1 MFIISK
7 KNFRVRRADGSPY
20 LIRKDFIGEIPED
33 VANSTL
39 VRSAIQTGSIAT
51 PSGHKDKEL
60 RKADE
65 IAKETFCE
73 SDIRPDAETKTK
85 AKK

>member
-7 KNFRVRRADGSPY
+7 KNFKVRRADGSPY

-39 VRSAIQTGSIAT
+39 IQSAIQSGSIAT

-60 RKADE
+60 READTA
-65 IAKETFCE
+65 AKEAFCE
-73 SDIRPDAETKTK
+73 SDIRPDAATKTK